1 MLIGFKNKQILIF
14 LIVQMFQC
22 LKSEAQSDSETFC
35 SQRDCSLQ
43 NVEIHQVLSLVKNP
57 PANEGHK

>member
-1 MLIGFKNKQILIF
+1 MFK
-14 LIVQMFQC
+14 C

-43 NVEIHQVLSLVKNP
+43 NVEILYDRNTNLFGILRNKAESPGAVTGKESTCQ
-57 PANEGHK
+57 

>member
-1 MLIGFKNKQILIF
+1 
-14 LIVQMFQC
+14 MFQC

-43 NVEIHQVLSLVKNP
+43 NVEILHGKNTNLFGMLGNKADSP
-57 PANEGHK
+57 GAVTGKESTCQ